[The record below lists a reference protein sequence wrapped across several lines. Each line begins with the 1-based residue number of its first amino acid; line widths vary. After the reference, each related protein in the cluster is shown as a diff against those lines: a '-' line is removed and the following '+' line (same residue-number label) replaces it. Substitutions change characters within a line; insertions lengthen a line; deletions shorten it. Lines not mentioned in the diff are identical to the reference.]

1 MSPIGLSSNLNT
13 PRDER
18 SNNIVTR
25 QTTTTD
31 KLGSFHAVE
40 FKDTNLKSSKQLPL
54 MNKAE
59 VQKMD
64 TKSVVDIND
73 EKILQNKSDFIKKIN
88 GGENIIL
95 KVPSYKEN
103 SSFQGYVFIDLNKL
117 DKESRA
123 DLINGIT
130 EKIDKF
136 NQDPHRKLTG
146 ISFKFP
152 YYEVID
158 ENNNKKIDVAEKK
171 GKYSLGGFDINFAN
185 EDKNVTTT
193 DIQPKEKKENFNVNA
208 KDLSKITSL
217 DNQEVIDLVKNTTNF
232 IKDKTDSSDIKLTR
246 STGDNKD
253 TPNTITPTVG
263 FNLNDVNGKKQ
274 VRAMLDGYLKAG
286 GFDKDLYKTDSK
298 YKQKVNDGIAE
309 MIKGGFNDTIKST
322 TRIPNEK
329 ALCDSFVKAIFEKE
343 SLTSNDI
350 KTIQAG
356 FAAMSKNNPEFSN
369 IINMKNPETGELP
382 KDQGIDGIPATR
394 FAVVTSTL
402 FAKMEEKIKPEI
414 KTNTTT
420 VSKSQ
425 DVSPVT
431 LKDFESFDKEL
442 KLKDN
447 YAFTKEELKSMGK

>member
-1 MSPIGLSSNLNT
+1 MSPIGLNSNLNT
-13 PRDER
+13 PRDDK
-18 SNNIVTR
+18 SNNLVVR
-25 QTTTTD
+25 QSTTTD

-54 MNKAE
+54 MNKDE
-59 VQKMD
+59 VKKMD
-64 TKSVVDIND
+64 TKSVIDISD
-73 EKILQNKSDFIKKIN
+73 EKLLQNKNEFIKKIS

-103 SSFQGYVFIDLNKL
+103 SSFQGYVFIDLSKL
-117 DKESRA
+117 DKESKTQ
-123 DLINGIT
+123 LINGIT

-146 ISFKFP
+146 INFKFP

-158 ENNNKKIDVAEKK
+158 ANNNKKIDAGEKK
-171 GKYSLGGFDINFAN
+171 GKYSLGGFEVNFAH
-185 EDKNVTTT
+185 EDKKVTTT
-193 DIQPKEKKENFNVNA
+193 DVTPTEKKENFKVNA

-217 DNQEVIDLVKNTTNF
+217 DNQDVIDLVKSTTDF
-232 IKDKTDSSDIKLTR
+232 IKDKTNSSDIKLTR
-246 STGDNKD
+246 STSDNKD

-263 FNLNDVNGKKQ
+263 FNLNDINGKKQ
-274 VRAMLDGYLKAG
+274 VRTMIDGYLKAG
-286 GFDKDLYKTDSK
+286 GFDKELYKSDSN
-298 YKQKVNDGIAE
+298 YRNKVNDGISD

-329 ALCDSFVKAIFEKE
+329 ALCDSFVKTVFEKE

-350 KTIQAG
+350 KIIQAG

-369 IINMKNPETGELP
+369 IINMKNPETGEIP
-382 KDQGIDGIPATR
+382 KEQGIDGIPATR

-402 FAKMEEKIKPEI
+402 FAKMEEKIKPET
-414 KTNTTT
+414 KTSTTT

-425 DVSPVT
+425 DPQPVT